1 MTATT
6 SSQAKSRGA
15 LIIGLL
21 LTLVPIAGQF
31 AADRAIGWMGIDFG
45 GYYCGALVQREG
57 GNPYFAQA
65 LHACERAAPKPFYRP
80 PANVTVPA
88 PYPPYALAL
97 FYPFTLLPF
106 VPASILWWLLLVAAL
121 WFSARALARIAQQP
135 WSIAWAA
142 LALSAG
148 LTAFSAGNLMP
159 VALAALLAAALALTR
174 NRPIEAAVAVA
185 IGMIE
190 PHVALPAA
198 IALAF
203 GYRAIRLP
211 LGVAAL
217 LLAALSV
224 LAGGVGQTLAYFAS
238 VLPAHALAEVSR
250 DNQYSLSSVMA
261 ALGVPDTSAALYG
274 SLSYAIM
281 TGLGTLAALRLA
293 RRLNEPALIVLVP
306 PAISLL
312 GGSFVHTVEI
322 AAAVPAAL
330 LLYLRAPVY
339 RTWIFAALI
348 LLAVPWMM
356 ATSLTLTL
364 ASAFPVAYLT
374 YVLWRH
380 DRTTAV
386 AAAVGAFALILG
398 LFTLAAQPVHHAAI
412 AHAYPPIDPRLAEA
426 SWRALVLGNT
436 TNRPVMWLLRLPT
449 WIGLLALAIP
459 ALMLARR
466 KAIALAPQVSS

>member
-1 MTATT
+1 MALAAVCTILPL
-6 SSQAKSRGA
+6 GA
-15 LIIGLL
+15 QFYADG
-21 LTLVPIAGQF
+21 VAGNL
-31 AADRAIGWMGIDFG
+31 GIDSHA
-45 GYYCGALVQREG
+45 YYCAATAQRVGA
-57 GNPYFAQA
+57 NPYLASSLA
-65 LHACERAAPKPFYRP
+65 TCERDVPRGFYRP
-80 PANVTVPA
+80 PENVTVPA
-88 PYPPYALAL
+88 PYPPYVLALMAPLTFLPFAPAAVVWWVVLALAL
-97 FYPFTLLPF
+97 LLT
-106 VPASILWWLLLVAAL
+106 AC
-121 WFSARALARIAQQP
+121 ALARITGQP
-135 WSIAWAA
+135 WLVGWASIV
-142 LALSAG
+142 LSAG
-148 LTAFSAGNLMP
+148 LTSFSSGNVMP
-159 VALAALLAAALALTR
+159 IALAALALAALAVVRTR
-174 NRPIEAAVAVA
+174 PVLASVSVA
-185 IGMIE
+185 IAMIE

-198 IALAF
+198 IGLFIGYPPGRVSLAIALSALAAF
-203 GYRAIRLP
+203 SLASAG
-211 LGVAAL
+211 L
-217 LLAALSV
+217 LQNLSYV
-224 LAGGVGQTLAYFAS
+224 VT
-238 VLPAHALAEVSR
+238 VVPAHALSEVSR
-250 DNQYSLSSVMA
+250 DNQYSLSSVIA
-261 ALGVPDTSAALYG
+261 AFGARETAAAFLGSV
-274 SLSYAIM
+274 SYAIV
-281 TGLGTLAALRLA
+281 TGLGTFAALRMA

-386 AAAVGAFALILG
+386 AAAVGAFALTLG
-398 LFTLAAQPVHHAAI
+398 LFTLAAQPVHHSAI

-436 TNRPVMWLLRLPT
+436 TNRPAMWLLRLPT

-466 KAIALAPQVSS
+466 KAIALVPQVSS